1 MYKAS
6 SLSYSKSLPNPI
18 DRTWMMMIILPE
30 VQLTHTSSPYCCSRK
45 TVTARLVFC
54 LLLLLGLPLPK
65 VAALYKPSL
74 VRRAKRCK
82 SYACVAAA
90 SHGAAFATTNSNIK
104 VIERLEDATA
114 TVYVPARICAFFSIL
129 ESEKY
134 VSSFHPPP
142 CKTKIPNIPPK
153 NLHFPHPNHP
163 PFFFFIPS
171 TSSCCCRCSTSLGK
185 TFVLL
190 KYSLTLPSRTSSS
203 FTCVA
208 VLSPCSSMANLR
220 ARAASRLCFNR
231 SISAL
236 ISSLSKGISWVWP
249 RLGQKSGTAKRESR
263 LMPK

>member
-1 MYKAS
+1 MSIAS
-6 SLSYSKSLPNPI
+6 SLSYSKSLQNPI
-18 DRTWMMMIILPE
+18 DRTWMMMIILLE
-30 VQLTHTSSPYCCSRK
+30 VPVDTHTLPVLLFTKDRYSPPGVLSALAFEAPASQGGGSLQALARK
-45 TVTARLVFC
+45 ASKAMQVVCIRRCGQSWSC
-54 LLLLLGLPLPK
+54 LRHH
-65 VAALYKPSL
+65 SL
-74 VRRAKRCK
+74 QK
-82 SYACVAAA
+82 
-90 SHGAAFATTNSNIK
+90 G
-104 VIERLEDATA
+104 IERLKDATA
-114 TVYVPARICAFFSIL
+114 TVYVPACICAFFSIL

-134 VSSFHPPP
+134 VSSFHSPP
-142 CKTKIPNIPPK
+142 CKTKIPRYPPK
-153 NLHFPHPNHP
+153 TLHFPHPNHP
-163 PFFFFIPS
+163 PFFFFTPS
-171 TSSCCCRCSTSLGK
+171 TSSCCCCCCSTSLGK

-208 VLSPCSSMANLR
+208 VLSPCSSIANLR